1 MPDTAIDFV
10 LSALDQN
17 LLMDVMAILPL
28 GELPEEMSGH
38 HATATYEV
46 SVAAMKDAFY
56 FQSDS
61 KDIDDEAP
69 ADTKY
74 YVDWPDAYVLN
85 PSHAFVKVN
94 PIATTDS
101 DGAIPDDRTLV
112 KHDFI
117 RHVAKTLFNTH
128 LAVDMFSNE
137 QALKDDLAAKGA
149 TAWAAIKVKLDT
161 AKVAMTNADNTTDN
175 LCRVLFQ
182 NILKNDAQ
190 RFTSLTGG
198 LTALLKGGATDEVT
212 TLFSIPFVAGDSISF
227 KATLKPE
234 GTQHSIITGA
244 EPVPDRV
251 YAIKINIVATPV
263 NIEVTDAAA
272 LNASR
277 VVTV

>member
-1 MPDTAIDFV
+1 MPTTAIDFV
-10 LSALDQN
+10 LSALNQD

-28 GELPEEMSGH
+28 GELPEEMSGN

-69 ADTKY
+69 VDTKY
-74 YVDWPDAYVLN
+74 YVNWPAAYVLN

-101 DGAIPDDRTLV
+101 DGPITDDRTLV

-117 RHVAKTLFNTH
+117 RHVAKSLFNTH

-137 QALKDDLAAKGA
+137 QALKDDLADKGH
-149 TAWAAIKVKLDT
+149 TAWLAIKVKLDA
-161 AKVAMTNADNTTDN
+161 AKDAMTNADNTTDN

-190 RFTSLTGG
+190 RFSVLTD
-198 LTALLKGGATDEVT
+198 LLKGGATDALT

-244 EPVPDRV
+244 AAVPDRV
-251 YAIKINIVATPV
+251 YAIKINIVETPV